1 MPAERIVIGT
11 RGSELALWQSRF
23 IQSSLNELFPSCTV
37 ELTVIKTLGDKILD
51 SPLSKIGDKGLFTKE
66 IEKALLDGTID
77 LAVHSLK
84 DIPTLIPRG
93 LTLGAITK
101 REDVRD
107 VFIAHPAKPHRTL
120 AEVPRGGAIATGSLR
135 RKCQLL
141 HLRPDL
147 HIVDLRGNLNTR
159 MKKLEESSWDGM
171 VLAYAGL
178 KRLGWEK
185 RMTEVLSCDTLLPA
199 VGQGA
204 LGIETRQ
211 GDQRVRKMVQK
222 LHHLPTAQ
230 SVTGERSL
238 LRHLEGGCQVPIGTF
253 GRIEKGRFRLEALVG
268 SLDGTR
274 IVRGHIVG
282 DPDRSESL
290 GVELAKQLLESGAR
304 EILEA
309 IRLTGTTIPRAEV

>member
-1 MPAERIVIGT
+1 
-11 RGSELALWQSRF
+11 
-23 IQSSLNELFPSCTV
+23 
-37 ELTVIKTLGDKILD
+37 
-51 SPLSKIGDKGLFTKE
+51 
-66 IEKALLDGTID
+66 
-77 LAVHSLK
+77 
-84 DIPTLIPRG
+84 
-93 LTLGAITK
+93 
-101 REDVRD
+101 
-107 VFIAHPAKPHRTL
+107 
-120 AEVPRGGAIATGSLR
+120 
-135 RKCQLL
+135 
-141 HLRPDL
+141 
-147 HIVDLRGNLNTR
+147 
-159 MKKLEESSWDGM
+159 
-171 VLAYAGL
+171 
-178 KRLGWEK
+178 
-185 RMTEVLSCDTLLPA
+185 
-199 VGQGA
+199 
-204 LGIETRQ
+204 GIETRQ
-211 GDQRVRKMVQK
+211 DDKRVKKMVQK